1 MGKYI
6 LKRIGYMLLT
16 LWIVITLTFFLMHSI
31 PGDPLAHMAKKLPE
45 QIRINFYK
53 KYGLDEPVIVQYGKF
68 MKNIVTKGDLGE
80 SLRYPGRSV
89 TETILK
95 NAKVSGRLGAQAI
108 AIGIT
113 IGITLGIVA
122 ALNRNKWPDYL
133 VMFIAILGITV
144 PVFIIAALL
153 QYTLSVKFELLP
165 TTGWGKFKHT
175 IIPTIA
181 MCFGSIATYGRY
193 MRSNVLEVINQD
205 YILTAQA
212 KGVSPFNVVRK
223 HVLRNAILPA
233 ITILGPQIAGIFTG
247 SFVIERIFG
256 IPGLGSYYITSI
268 NDRDYTMII
277 GTTVFYA
284 ALFVFSQLVV
294 DLLYGVVDPRIRVSK
309 NSK

>member
-1 MGKYI
+1 MGRYI

-16 LWIVITLTFFLMHSI
+16 LWIITTLTFFLMHSI
-31 PGDPLAHMAKKLPE
+31 PGDPLSHMAKKLPE
-45 QIRINFYK
+45 QIRINYYH
-53 KYGLDEPVIVQYGKF
+53 KYGLDQPVTVQYTKF
-68 MKNIVTKGDLGE
+68 MKNIITQCDLGE

-95 NAKVSGRLGAQAI
+95 NAKVSGRLGIQAI
-108 AIGIT
+108 LVGVT
-113 IGITLGIVA
+113 IGITFGIIA

-133 VMFIAILGITV
+133 VIFIAILGVTI

-153 QYTLSVKFELLP
+153 QYTFTVKFELLP
-165 TTGWGKFKHT
+165 TTGWGKFRHT
-175 IIPTIA
+175 IIPTVA
-181 MCFGSIATYGRY
+181 MCLGSIATYSRY
-193 MRSNVLEVINQD
+193 MRSNVLEVVNQD

-212 KGVSPFNVVRK
+212 KGVSPFNVIRK

-247 SFVIERIFG
+247 SFIIERMFG
-256 IPGLGSYYITSI
+256 IPGLGFYYISSI

-284 ALFVFSQLVV
+284 ALFIFSQLVV

>member
-6 LKRIGYMLLT
+6 MKRIGYMILT
-16 LWIVITLTFFLMHSI
+16 LWIVVTITFFLMHSI
-31 PGDPLAHMAKKLPE
+31 PGDPLAHMAKNLPE
-45 QIRINFYK
+45 QIKLNYYQ
-53 KYGLDEPVIVQYGKF
+53 KYGLDKPVIVQYGTF
-68 MKNIVTKGDLGE
+68 MKNLITKGDLGE

-89 TETILK
+89 TETVLT
-95 NAKVSGRLGAQAI
+95 NAKVSGRLGMQAI
-108 AIGIT
+108 SLGIV
-113 IGITLGIVA
+113 IGITLGIIA

-144 PVFIIAALL
+144 PVFIVAALL
-153 QYTLSVKFELLP
+153 QFTLSVKFELLP

-175 IIPTIA
+175 ILPTIA

-193 MRSNVLEVINQD
+193 MRSNVLEVLNQD
-205 YILTAQA
+205 YVLTAQA

-284 ALFVFSQLVV
+284 ALFVITQLVV
-294 DLLYGVVDPRIRVSK
+294 DLLYGVADPRIRVAK

>member
-6 LKRIGYMLLT
+6 FKRVGYMLLT

-31 PGDPLAHMAKKLPE
+31 PGDPLAHMAKRLPE
-45 QIRINFYK
+45 QIRENYYER
-53 KYGLDEPVIVQYGKF
+53 YGLDQPVIVQYGKF
-68 MKNIVTKGDLGE
+68 IKNLVTNGDLGE

-89 TETILK
+89 SETIAK
-95 NAKVSGRLGAQAI
+95 NSKVSGRLGGQAI
-108 AIGIT
+108 AVGIPIGI
-113 IGITLGIVA
+113 ILGVIA

-133 VMFIAILGITV
+133 VIFVAMIGVTI
-144 PVFIIAALL
+144 PVFIIAALM
-153 QYTLSVKFELLP
+153 QYTFTVKFELLP

-175 IIPTIA
+175 ILPSIA
-181 MCFGSIATYGRY
+181 MCFGSIATYARY

-212 KGVSPFNVVRK
+212 KGVSPFNIIRK

-233 ITILGPQIAGIFTG
+233 ITILGAQIAGVFTG
-247 SFVIERIFG
+247 SFVIERIFS

-284 ALFVFSQLVV
+284 ALFIISQLVV

-309 NSK
+309 NSE

>member
-6 LKRIGYMLLT
+6 FKRVGYMLLT

-31 PGDPLAHMAKKLPE
+31 PGDPLAHMAKRLPE
-45 QIRINFYK
+45 QIRKNYYE
-53 KYGLDEPVIVQYGKF
+53 KYGLDQPVIVQYGKF
-68 MKNIVTKGDLGE
+68 MKNLVTEGDLGE

-89 TETILK
+89 SETIGK
-95 NAKVSGRLGAQAI
+95 NAKVSGRLGGQAI
-108 AIGIT
+108 AIGIP
-113 IGITLGIVA
+113 IGIILGVIA
-122 ALNRNKWPDYL
+122 ALNRNRWPDYL
-133 VMFIAILGITV
+133 VIFVAMLGVTI

-153 QYTLSVKFELLP
+153 QYTFSVKFELLP
-165 TTGWGKFKHT
+165 TTGWGKFKYT
-175 IIPTIA
+175 IMPSIA
-181 MCFGSIATYGRY
+181 MCFGSIATYARY

-233 ITILGPQIAGIFTG
+233 ITILGAQIAGIFTG
-247 SFVIERIFG
+247 SFVIEKIFS

-284 ALFVFSQLVV
+284 ALFIISQLVV

-309 NSK
+309 DSK